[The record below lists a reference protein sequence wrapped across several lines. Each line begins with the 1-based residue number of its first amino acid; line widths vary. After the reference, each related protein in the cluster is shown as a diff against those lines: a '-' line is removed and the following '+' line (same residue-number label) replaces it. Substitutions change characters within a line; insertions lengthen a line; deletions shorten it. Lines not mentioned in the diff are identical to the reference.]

1 MSTCISI
8 RKNEFDII
16 GGIWEVI
23 IKEKI
28 KTIEKI
34 SKNFKINK
42 LTLIEKYCP
51 EYKLFNIKIN

>member
-1 MSTCISI
+1 MYFN

-16 GGIWEVI
+16 GVREVI

-34 SKNFKINK
+34 SKKFKINK

>member
-1 MSTCISI
+1 MYFLSE
-8 RKNEFDII
+8 KNEFDII

-28 KTIEKI
+28 KTEKNI
-34 SKNFKINK
+34 KKFKINK

-51 EYKLFNIKIN
+51 EYKLFNIKK